1 MTWTPETNRIPF
13 GLLTDDENAALRACK
28 HGWEFYNCD
37 GEWRV
42 TDEKPQWFMGTI
54 YRAKP
59 APPKR
64 IMTWLLWDKTYGF
77 SVWNRRSTVL
87 QQAVYGGWVKR
98 IECNEDGSDVVVTD
112 VEVIE

>member
-13 GLLTDDENAALRACK
+13 VLLTDDEKAALKACE
-28 HGWEFYNCD
+28 HGWEFYNYN
-37 GEWRV
+37 GEWSAS
-42 TDEKPQWFMGTI
+42 ESPQWFMGTI

-59 APPKR
+59 EPPKR
-64 IMTWLLWDKTYGF
+64 IVTWLQWDKRYGIGIYE
-77 SVWNRRSTVL
+77 SVEGASSTVKRN
-87 QQAVYGGWVKR
+87 GGWVKR